1 MTIKDTY
8 TVKITR
14 TEDIEVTVTDAT
26 EEMVWDRIIFGWVD
40 NGGLTR
46 ADYDEMADED
56 KAKFIAERAVALGTE
71 LDDFV
76 ETTGTQ
82 MTIFEIAKGE

>member
-8 TVKITR
+8 TVKLTR

-26 EEMVWDRIIFGWVD
+26 EELVWDRIIFGWVD

-56 KAKFIAERAVALGTE
+56 KARFIAERAVALGM
-71 LDDFV
+71 DDFV
-76 ETTGTQ
+76 ETVGEQ
-82 MTIFEIAKGE
+82 MTIFDIAKGE